1 MPFRQIKGVRIV
13 PSESLRPNTVFLLM
27 AQYNGAAVV
36 PLEAVCRDY
45 FCHLTVDKLLR
56 RLLGGQIALPV
67 VRIENSQK
75 AARGVHLADLAA
87 YIDRQ
92 REKAL
97 KESRQHSGSDQY
109 DQRTT

>member
-1 MPFRQIKGVRIV
+1 M
-13 PSESLRPNTVFLLM
+13 SELRPNTAFLLM
-27 AQYNGAAVV
+27 AQYNGLAIV

-45 FCHLTVDKLLR
+45 FRHLTVDKLLR
-56 RLLGGQIALPV
+56 KLLAGQIALPI

-75 AARGVHLADLAA
+75 SARGVHIADLAA

-97 KESRQHSGSDQY
+97 KESRQLSGSAQY
-109 DQRTT
+109 DFGTT